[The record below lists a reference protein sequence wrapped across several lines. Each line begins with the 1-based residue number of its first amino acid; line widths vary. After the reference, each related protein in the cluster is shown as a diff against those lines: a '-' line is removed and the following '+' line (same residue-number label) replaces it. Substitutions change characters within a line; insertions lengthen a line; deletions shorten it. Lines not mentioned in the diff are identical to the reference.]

1 MYKSIFATEA
11 FVRLQ
16 ELARQPFDLSMPGAL
31 LESQRLQKYQVKADP
46 FTLFYA
52 TEQIDEPV
60 LKALQGCVEESLL
73 VEQFQGMRRGEAMN
87 RLEGYECENRRVLH
101 CSTRDIFSGSPVNRE
116 LTQKSLE
123 ELSKLKRFLGELENG
138 TIVNGAGETFTTMV
152 QVGVGGSEL
161 GPRALYKALKAYS
174 IHGRKVYFIS
184 NVDPDDVSTALRG
197 VDLSRTLFNIVSK
210 SGTTLETATN
220 ENFVRL
226 ALEEA
231 GLDPAIHCVA
241 VTGKG
246 SVMDDR
252 ESYRAVFYMYDS
264 IGGRYSTTSMV
275 GCVMLGFV
283 LGYDQVI
290 EILRGAA
297 DMDLHAEEK
306 DIRKNIPLLMALI
319 GIWNRNILNYS
330 TLSIVPYCEALRR
343 FPTHLQQ
350 CDMESNGKSVDRLGG
365 RVGGKTGPIIWGE
378 AGTNGQHAFFQ
389 LLHQGTEIV
398 PIEFIGFAESQ
409 YGKDTKFNHCTSQQK
424 MIANLF
430 AQMVALATGKDDNN
444 PNRFFEG
451 NRPSMLLFAKRLTP
465 YVMGSLLSCYEAKIV
480 FQGFAWNINSFDQEG
495 VQLGKNL
502 ADRFLKTMATTKKD
516 PSSIESAFL
525 GELEKWCNN

>member
-1 MYKSIFATEA
+1 MYKSIFAVDA
-11 FVRLQ
+11 FKRLQ
-16 ELARQPFDLSMPGAL
+16 ELAEHPFDLSMAGAL
-31 LESQRLQKYQVKADP
+31 LVDERLQKYQIKSTP

-60 LKALQGCVEESLL
+60 LNILQECADSCCLID
-73 VEQFQGMRRGEAMN
+73 QFQQMRRGKVMN
-87 RLEGYECENRRVLH
+87 SVDGYESENRQVLH
-101 CSTRDIFSGSPVNRE
+101 SSTRDIFSDSPVNPDMTEKAWTE
-116 LTQKSLE
+116 LK
-123 ELSKLKRFLGELENG
+123 KLKKFLKNLENG
-138 TIVNGAGETFTTMV
+138 SIVNGAGETFTTMV

-161 GPRALYKALKAYS
+161 GPRAMYKALKAYS

-197 VDLSRTLFNIVSK
+197 VDLNRTLFNIVSK

-220 ENFVRL
+220 ENFVRM

-231 GLDPAIHCVA
+231 GLDPALHCVA

-246 SVMDDR
+246 SVMDDSD
-252 ESYRAVFYMYDS
+252 SYRAIFHMYDS

-283 LGYDQVI
+283 LGYNQVI

-297 DMDLHAEEK
+297 DMDKHAEQK
-306 DIRKNIPLLMALI
+306 DVRENIPLLMALI
-319 GIWNRNILNYS
+319 GIWNHNILHHD
-330 TLSIVPYCEALRR
+330 TLAIVPYCEALRR

-350 CDMESNGKSVDRLGG
+350 CDMESNGKSVDRAGKK
-365 RVGGKTGPIIWGE
+365 VKGKTGPIIWGE
-378 AGTNGQHAFFQ
+378 SGTNGQHAFFQ
-389 LLHQGTEIV
+389 LLHQGTEVV

-409 YGKDTKFNHCTSQQK
+409 YGKDTQFNCCTSQQK

-430 AQMVALATGKDDNN
+430 AQMVALAIGKDDEN
-444 PNRFFEG
+444 PNRYFEG

-465 YVMGSLLSCYEAKIV
+465 YVMGSLLSCYEAKII

-495 VQLGKNL
+495 VQLGKSL
-502 ADRFLKTMATTKKD
+502 ADRFLKMMVATKKD
-516 PSSIESAFL
+516 SMTIESAFL
-525 GELEKWCNN
+525 DELEKWCKN